1 MTDDVTDGQA
11 APAPEA
17 NNNAT
22 LDELLGEF
30 NEPTPEPAKP
40 KGDDLSRVVD
50 YVDNMAAK
58 ESQREF
64 DNAVDTAVKSIK
76 ADDSAAKYPDRM
88 IKGHLNA
95 LADEN
100 PQFKNAFL
108 NRDKNPAAWK
118 KSLDWAS
125 KEFSKDISSVPDD
138 QLTSDLEA
146 AQASV
151 RGISNE
157 APDAPKAKTS
167 AELTKMSDAE
177 FRAYK
182 ASLPG

>member
-1 MTDDVTDGQA
+1 MTDDVTNGSA
-11 APAPEA
+11 APTPEA
-17 NNNAT
+17 NNDAT

-30 NEPTPEPAKP
+30 NEPTPEQAKP
-40 KGDDLSRVVD
+40 PGDDLSRVVD
-50 YVDNMAAK
+50 FVDNMAAK

-64 DNAVDTAVKSIK
+64 DDAVGSAVEAIK
-76 ADDSAAKYPDRM
+76 KVDAASKYPDRM

-108 NRDKNPAAWK
+108 NRDKNPTAWK
-118 KSLDWAS
+118 KSLEWAS
-125 KEFSKDISSVPDD
+125 KEFTKDISSVPDD
-138 QLTSDLEA
+138 QITSDLEA

-157 APDAPKAKTS
+157 APDAPKRKSS
-167 AELTKMSDAE
+167 AELTKMGEAE

-182 ASLPG
+182 ASL